1 MNLSSFKLTN
11 INELISVYKEN
22 PERFNRF
29 YNAVYLL
36 LDSIPE
42 CGSIR
47 VMDHCEASSYD
58 LFIKCA
64 CWIIQEETEQKELT
78 DALLEFSDGLYNY
91 SPVREVRKIQILGSF
106 LLTTIGVYYP
116 NLLPCKDTSFI

>member
-36 LDSIPE
+36 LDGIPE

-78 DALLEFSDGLYNY
+78 DALLEFSDDYTIIHRCAKFVKSKSWVHFY
-91 SPVREVRKIQILGSF
+91 SPR
-106 LLTTIGVYYP
+106 
-116 NLLPCKDTSFI
+116 

>member
-1 MNLSSFKLTN
+1 MTYH
-11 INELISVYKEN
+11 E

-36 LDSIPE
+36 LDGIPE

-78 DALLEFSDGLYNY
+78 DALLEFSDDY
-91 SPVREVRKIQILGSF
+91 
-106 LLTTIGVYYP
+106 TIIHRCAKFV
-116 NLLPCKDTSFI
+116 KSRS

>member
-36 LDSIPE
+36 LDGHSRRRKYS
-42 CGSIR
+42 CNGS
-47 VMDHCEASSYD
+47 
-58 LFIKCA
+58 L
-64 CWIIQEETEQKELT
+64 
-78 DALLEFSDGLYNY
+78 
-91 SPVREVRKIQILGSF
+91 
-106 LLTTIGVYYP
+106 
-116 NLLPCKDTSFI
+116 